1 MKYLHYSV
9 FITLLLIGCAP
20 QEKAAEPN
28 IVGEEISYATD
39 DVNMNGFIAYDA
51 SSNEKR
57 PGILVVHEWWGHNEH
72 ARDRAEKLAELGYV
86 ALAVDMYGDGKLA
99 DHPEDAQKF
108 MMSVMTDL
116 DAATA
121 RFEKALETLKANP
134 NVDTEHIGAIG
145 FCFGGSVIISM
156 ANAGIEGLDA
166 VAAFHSGVA
175 VPFMPEKGKTKA
187 RILVQNG
194 GADPM
199 ISAES
204 ISDVQKAMD
213 EAEVDYTYISYEG
226 VLHSFTNP
234 AADSNGVKFQMP
246 MAYDAKAD
254 SASWEEMKV
263 FFEETFNSDTSD

>member
-145 FCFGGSVIISM
+145 FCFGGSIIISM
-156 ANAGIEGLDA
+156 ANAGIEDLDA

-246 MAYDAKAD
+246 MAYDVKAD

>member
-246 MAYDAKAD
+246 MAYDVKAD